1 MTVPPLAL
9 LFICAVAAY
18 LLTQLLPLY
27 SFDAPLW
34 LVGFELVAAL
44 AFLLPALFGFKKHE
58 TTVNPISP
66 DAATALVTDGVYSI
80 TRNPMYVGMLL
91 ALLGLVF
98 WLGAVSALAMV
109 FAFYFYID
117 RYQIRSRRTRPS
129 EKVWR
134 SLSRLCG
141 ARPALASHSSE
152 EWRNERSTQSL
163 RLLWQSPI

>member
-18 LLTQLLPLY
+18 LLAHFLPLY

-34 LVGFELVAAL
+34 LVGFELIAAI
-44 AFLLPALFGFKKHE
+44 AFLLPAIVGFRKHR

-66 DAATALVTDGVYSI
+66 DAATALVTEGVYSI

-91 ALLGLVF
+91 MLLGLVF

-109 FAFYFYID
+109 LAFFSLID
-117 RYQIRSRRTRPS
+117 RHQIAVEERTLLNKFGQSYRDY
-129 EKVWR
+129 
-134 SLSRLCG
+134 
-141 ARPALASHSSE
+141 A
-152 EWRNERSTQSL
+152 ERVPRWLFIRQGVA
-163 RLLWQSPI
+163 Q